1 MVLKAGARRQQEN
14 HTRMMMRRRRVLATE
29 QAQENM
35 VGRDGAV
42 ANYWFAI
49 EQTPNRRNE
58 ALIVDLEKSRN
69 WFAFFGL
76 QNGIFR
82 FVVIIFRFRSGHYVP
97 GICHLRTLVCLT
109 KTCSR
114 SLRTLLL

>member
-35 VGRDGAV
+35 VGRDGAGV
-42 ANYWFAI
+42 KYWFAI
-49 EQTPNRRNE
+49 EETPNRRNE

-69 WFAFFGL
+69 WLARAVRACDWQSRLLRATREKQELSLAGAPRQMLFRTPGL
-76 QNGIFR
+76 EFR
-82 FVVIIFRFRSGHYVP
+82 HLNPRF
-97 GICHLRTLVCLT
+97 
-109 KTCSR
+109 
-114 SLRTLLL
+114 